1 MQYREDLRVDLTKII
16 EEKGPILFGSQ
27 DEFDNKRV
35 LVNGIFRYYA
45 FGWLTIGFQS
55 LRPVKSKIHFNSD
68 AFEVLEDEM
77 LL

>member
-45 FGWLTIGFQS
+45 FG
-55 LRPVKSKIHFNSD
+55 
-68 AFEVLEDEM
+68 
-77 LL
+77 